1 MKNKVI
7 VSGIGILSSS
17 GKNPDECW
25 SSLIQKTCTATYDER
40 IKNTGIS
47 ICSPIIGFNPE
58 KCLKKNLIWR
68 TDPFIHYALYAA
80 SEAIKDSGMNLSM
93 RNEHIGI
100 VLGNSLGGIT
110 TIEHLTERASK
121 EGSGT
126 IGAAYILSTMASMA
140 VGNIAI
146 ELGITGPT
154 YTIGTACASGTD
166 AIGIAKGLIESGE
179 CSVVLAGAS
188 EAPLTSMVVSAFSR
202 IGALSKNVD
211 PKTASRPFDINR
223 DGFVMSEG
231 AAVMVLESEEH
242 ALQRNA
248 PIYAQVTGYGS
259 ANDANH
265 ATSPASDGSGL
276 RSSITTALVDASLTA
291 DQVDC
296 INAHGTS
303 TPLNDQIEG
312 QVLAS
317 IFGNNTYVT
326 STKGVTGHCLAASG
340 ALEAVFSILK
350 IRHQRI
356 PPVAGLTTID
366 PDINLKIP
374 LEVVNDQCIKHVLS
388 NSIGFGGQNASV
400 IFSQY
405 H

>member
-1 MKNKVI
+1 M
-7 VSGIGILSSS
+7 S
-17 GKNPDECW
+17 
-25 SSLIQKTCTATYDER
+25 
-40 IKNTGIS
+40 
-47 ICSPIIGFNPE
+47 
-58 KCLKKNLIWR
+58 KKNLIWR

>member
-1 MKNKVI
+1 MKNKVM

-17 GKNPDECW
+17 GRTPEECW
-25 SSLIQKTCTATYDER
+25 SSLIQKHCSTNHDER
-40 IKNTGIS
+40 IKNAAIS
-47 ICSPIIGFNPE
+47 ICNPITGFNPD
-58 KCLKKNLIWR
+58 KHLKKSLIWR

-80 SEAIKDSGMNLSM
+80 NEAIKDSGIILSQE
-93 RNEHIGI
+93 NERIGI

-121 EGSGT
+121 EGLGT
-126 IGAAYILSTMASMA
+126 IGSAYILSTMASMA

-166 AIGIAKGLIESGE
+166 AIGVAKGLIESGE

-188 EAPLTSMVVSAFSR
+188 EAPITSMVVSAFSR

-211 PKTASRPFDINR
+211 PKTASRPFDVNR
-223 DGFVMSEG
+223 DGFVISEG
-231 AAVMVLESEEH
+231 AAVVVLESEEH

-248 PIYAQVTGYGS
+248 SIYAQVTGYGS

-265 ATSPASDGSGL
+265 VTSPANDGFGL
-276 RSSITTALVDASLTA
+276 RNSITAALVDASLTA
-291 DQVDC
+291 GQIDC

-317 IFGNNTYVT
+317 VFGNSTYVT

-356 PPVAGLTTID
+356 PPVAGLKVID
-366 PDINLKIP
+366 PNINLKIP
-374 LEVVNDQCIKHVLS
+374 MDVVNDKCIQHVLS
-388 NSIGFGGQNASV
+388 NSIGFGGQNASI

>member
-1 MKNKVI
+1 MKNKVV

-17 GKNPDECW
+17 GKNPEECW
-25 SSLIQKTCTATYDER
+25 LSLIQKTCSATYDER

-47 ICSPIIGFNPE
+47 ICCPITDFNSE
-58 KCLKKNLIWR
+58 KYLKKSLIWR

-80 SEAIKDSGMNLSM
+80 SEAIKDSGISLCMG
-93 RNEHIGI
+93 NERIGI

-121 EGSGT
+121 EGTGT

-211 PKTASRPFDINR
+211 PKTASRPFDIDR

-231 AAVMVLESEEH
+231 AAMMVIESEEH

-248 PIYAQVTGYGS
+248 SIYAQITGYGS

-265 ATSPASDGSGL
+265 VTSPASDGLGL
-276 RSSITTALVDASLTA
+276 RSSITAALVNASLTA
-291 DQVDC
+291 EQIDC

-340 ALEAVFSILK
+340 AMEAIFSILK
-350 IRHQRI
+350 LRYQTI
-356 PPVAGLTTID
+356 PPVAGLRVID
-366 PDINLKIP
+366 PNIDLKIP
-374 LEVVNDQCIKHVLS
+374 MDVVNDQCINHVLS